1 VLPTLKIV
9 DSVMYGHSDENLHSI
24 LGISEKGGDP
34 LKLGLTECEARTRL
48 ERDGPNRLPDRD
60 AQDTLQIVWYVLRE
74 PVFLLLLVS
83 GFLYFLIGEFFDAFV
98 LTIFVVLSAAISVI
112 QQKRADRVLQ
122 KLRDLSAPRATVI
135 RDQSERRL
143 SAHEL
148 VRGDLIVLREGDRV
162 PADAVILEANEL
174 QLDESL
180 LTGESMPVL
189 KRVSQDSEIGRIFL
203 GSLIV
208 RGYGY
213 AQVIA
218 TGSSTE
224 FGKIGRSISGLT
236 VRSDKL
242 TRDIRRLVTIFTIG
256 AIGVSLV
263 VGFAHF
269 QWSEAPIPAAL
280 AGISAAMGLIPE
292 EFAVVLTAFMAM
304 GAWRL
309 TRYGVLTRQGRA
321 IEVLGSATVLCVDKT
336 GTLTLN
342 EMQVGAISIDGHSV
356 VLPLECDPI
365 SAASFLRKAMMGCNS
380 GSSDPTEKAIET
392 LFRHYSQSGLTVS
405 PLSLV
410 KTYGL
415 RPNFFAMTNIW
426 RVSPDQGSI
435 AVMKGAPEVV
445 LRCCDLS
452 ESEHDRIM
460 KTVNQMAAA
469 GQRVLAIAI
478 GDISATELPLDQ
490 SALRLTFCG
499 LLGFT
504 DALRPSVPKAVERC
518 LGAGIRV
525 VMITGDYPETAIAIA
540 RQAGLLDTGADPSE
554 CLITGPQ
561 LDALSAQM
569 LSERI
574 SRVLVFA
581 RINPIQK
588 LRIVQTLQQ
597 SGEVVC
603 MTGDGVNDAPALK
616 AADIGVAMGVRGTDV
631 AREAASLVLIKED
644 FGAIVEAVA
653 RGRQI
658 FDNLR
663 KAVGFIIS
671 IHIPIAGLAVIP
683 VLLGLPQLFYPV
695 HIAFME
701 MIIDPA
707 GSFIYESEPADPA
720 VMKRPPRPRR
730 EFIFPM
736 HLMIKSLIQG
746 ILVLGVTLGA
756 YFLLRTFELSE
767 NNVRGLLF
775 VGLVS
780 AGLAI
785 VAINMD
791 SPLGRQGDNRRLN
804 PAFLVITTASLA
816 ILGLIFSI
824 PVMRDIFNFGAP
836 PLPWFLGALGLGVF
850 NFGLLLASKN
860 IFNRGKYAR

>member
-1 VLPTLKIV
+1 MLPTLKIV
-9 DSVMYGHSDENLHSI
+9 DPVMYGDSDGNLHSV
-24 LGISEKGGDP
+24 LGNSTKGDQP
-34 LKLGLTECEARTRL
+34 LKLGLTELEAQTRL
-48 ERDGPNRLPDRD
+48 ARDGPNRLPDRD
-60 AQDTLQIVWYVLRE
+60 AQNTLQIAWCVLRE
-74 PVFLLLLVS
+74 PVFLLLLIS

-98 LTIFVVLSAAISVI
+98 LAIFVVLSAAISVI

-122 KLRDLSAPRATVI
+122 KLRDLSSPRATVI
-135 RDQSERRL
+135 RDHSERRL

-174 QLDESL
+174 QIDESL
-180 LTGESMPVL
+180 LTGESMPVV
-189 KRVSQDSEIGRIFL
+189 KRVSQDSEAGRIFL

-208 RGYGY
+208 RGSGY
-213 AQVIA
+213 AQVTA

-242 TRDIRRLVTIFTIG
+242 TRDFRRLVTIFTIG
-256 AIGVSLV
+256 AIAVSLV
-263 VGFAHF
+263 VGLAHF
-269 QWSEAPIPAAL
+269 QWSDAPIPAAL

-342 EMQVGAISIDGHSV
+342 EMQVGTFSIDGRSL

-365 SAASFLRKAMMGCNS
+365 SAEGFLRQAMMGCNPS
-380 GSSDPTEKAIET
+380 PSDPTEKAIET
-392 LFRHYSQSGLTVS
+392 LFRHYNPSWTAIGS
-405 PLSLV
+405 LSLV

-415 RPNFFAMTNIW
+415 RSDFFAMTNIW
-426 RVSPDQGSI
+426 QARPKQGAI

-452 ESEHDRIM
+452 ESEHVQIM

-469 GQRVLAIAI
+469 GQRVLAIAN
-478 GDISATELPLDQ
+478 GDISATELSLDQ
-490 SALRLTFCG
+490 SALRLKFVG

-504 DALRPSVPKAVERC
+504 DSLRPSVPQAIERC
-518 LGAGIRV
+518 LSAGIRV

-540 RQAGLLDTGADPSE
+540 QQAGLLDKGADLSE

-561 LDALSAQM
+561 LDALSAQV
-569 LSERI
+569 LSEKI
-574 SRVLVFA
+574 SRVLIFA

-597 SGEVVC
+597 SGEVVG

-720 VMKRPPRPRR
+720 VMKRPPRPRK
-730 EFIFPM
+730 EFVFPVY
-736 HLMIKSLIQG
+736 LMIKSLIQG
-746 ILVLGVTLGA
+746 ILVLGVTLCA
-756 YFLLRTFELSE
+756 YFLLQTLEISE
-767 NNVRGLLF
+767 NNTRGLLF

-780 AGLAI
+780 SGLAI

-791 SPLGRQGDNRRLN
+791 SPLGRKGNNGRLN
-804 PAFLVITTASLA
+804 PAFLVIAAASLA
-816 ILGLIFSI
+816 ILGLIFSVPI
-824 PVMRDIFNFGAP
+824 MRDIFNFGAL
-836 PLPWFLGALGLGVF
+836 PLTWFLGALGFGVF
-850 NFGLLLASKN
+850 NFGLLLASNKVFN
-860 IFNRGKYAR
+860 IGKYA